1 MDNNLNNEIEKKLYE
16 MLPDYIFDSLDCS
29 DKAFF
34 EMHYRDY
41 PDIENEVRE
50 GKILFSRMSSM
61 NFDRVLGDHTRNIS
75 VKVLDKMEKYDRKN
89 YGFSIIPKVILPSV
103 GLVAILL
110 IMLVPS
116 ILEFGDKEVV
126 IDREAVAKIQN
137 IKIEEPIEDEE
148 LDVVSKTINNLNSIS
163 INDDEINSY
172 LDDEFDEIVDMV
184 YATSPG
190 LFWGNGANSNVAI
203 MNEINKLS
211 EDEFQE
217 ILEELEKNEKTL
229 F

>member
-34 EMHYRDY
+34 EMHYHDF
-41 PDIENEVRE
+41 PEIESEVRE

-89 YGFSIIPKVILPSV
+89 YGFSVIPKVILPSV

-116 ILEFGDKEVV
+116 ILDFVDKEVV

-137 IKIEEPIEDEE
+137 IKIEETIEDDE
-148 LDVVSKTINNLNSIS
+148 LNVVSKTINNLNSIS
-163 INDDEINSY
+163 IDDDEINSY
-172 LDDEFDEIVDMV
+172 LDDEFDEIVDKV
-184 YATSPG
+184 YSSSPG